1 MHKISRIGLKCATMT
16 IGSESQVCEMNKR
29 RRIEHGR
36 ASFTVDSESKVSA
49 MHKNSRMDL
58 GCASMTT
65 DSKSKVCAIQELA
78 KWSLDE
84 QHSLLRVTAR
94 FVQCIQTTE
103 QSSDLQN

>member
-1 MHKISRIGLKCATMT
+1 
-16 IGSESQVCEMNKR
+16 MNTR

-36 ASFTVDSESKVSA
+36 ANLTVDSESKVCA

-78 KWSLDE
+78 EWSLGE

-94 FVQCIQTTE
+94 FVQCIKTT
-103 QSSDLQN
+103 Q